1 MATDEPRAPYE
12 SGLIDPPESPPRTR
26 AVIYAR
32 MSTEHQQYSTE
43 NQCDVIM
50 EYAAK
55 QNMEVVATYQDDGKS
70 GLRLDGRNSLKRLI
84 EDVSAPDH
92 NFTAILV
99 YDVSRW
105 GRFQDADE
113 SAYYEYI
120 CRRAGVD
127 VHYCAEQFSN
137 DGSPVSTIVKGVKRA
152 MAGEYSRE
160 LSAKVFKGQCRLIQL
175 GYRQGGTAGYG
186 LRRVLVD
193 INGMVKGVLS
203 MGEHKSIQTDR
214 VILSPGPPEETDN
227 VRWMYLQFVVSG
239 KPERAIAEELNARG
253 ILTDWGRP
261 WTRSTV
267 HEVLTNE
274 KYIGNNVYNRRSF
287 KLKKK
292 RVHNTPDMLIRMDGA
307 FEPVIDTDLFIRA
320 HEIIAERSRRFSDD
334 ELLNWLKDV
343 YQRRGR
349 LSALIIDE
357 YEGPSSS
364 AFQGRFGSL
373 IRAYRM
379 VGYIPDHDYT
389 YLEINKQLR
398 ALHPMIVD
406 QLMSGIHA
414 VGADVSHD
422 NETDLLTVNDE
433 FTASIV
439 IARCLQSPGGS
450 YRWVIRL
457 DTALDPDITVAVRM
471 DGANARPLDYYV
483 LPATDISGEKLRLAE
498 VNGLFFDSYRF
509 DDLDYLMDMSRRV
522 HIREVA

>member
-1 MATDEPRAPYE
+1 METNV
-12 SGLIDPPESPPRTR
+12 SGPDMSPDQPPRTR

-43 NQCDVIM
+43 NQCDVIR
-50 EYAAK
+50 EHAAK
-55 QNMEVVATYQDDGKS
+55 NNMDVVHIYTDDGKS
-70 GLRLDGRNSLKRLI
+70 GLQINGRNSLKQLI
-84 EDVSAPDH
+84 DDVNSPSRD
-92 NFTAILV
+92 FTAILV

-193 INGMVKGVLS
+193 QNGDVKGVLA

-214 VILSPGPPEETDN
+214 VILQPGPPEETDN
-227 VRWMYLQFVVSG
+227 VRWMYLQFVV
-239 KPERAIAEELNARG
+239 ERKTEREIAEELNSRG
-253 ILTDWGRP
+253 LLTDWGRP
-261 WTRSTV
+261 WRRETV

-274 KYIGNNVYNRRSF
+274 KYVGNNVYNRISF

-292 RVHNTPDMLIRMDGA
+292 RVRNTPDMLVRADGA
-307 FEPVIDTDLFIRA
+307 FEPIVDTDLFLRA
-320 HEIIAERSRRFSDD
+320 QQIIAERSRRFSDT
-334 ELLNWLKDV
+334 ELIEWLKMV
-343 YQRRGR
+343 YKERGR

-357 YEGPSSS
+357 YDGPSST
-364 AFQGRFGSL
+364 AFQSRFGSL

-379 VGYIPDHDYT
+379 VGYIPEHDYT
-389 YLEINKQLR
+389 YLEINRELR
-398 ALHPMIVD
+398 KLHPMIVE
-406 QLMSGIHA
+406 QIMGGIHA
-414 VGADVSHD
+414 VGAAVSHD
-422 NETDLLTVNDE
+422 AETDLLTVNDE
-433 FTASIV
+433 FTASVV
-439 IARCLQSPGGS
+439 IARCLQRPGGG
-450 YRWVIRL
+450 YRWIIRL
-457 DTALDPDITVAVRM
+457 DTPLNPDITVAVRM
-471 DGANARPLDYYV
+471 DGANSRPLDYYV

-498 VNGLFFDSYRF
+498 TNGLFFDSYRF
-509 DDLDYLMDMSRRV
+509 DDLDYLIDMSRRV

>member
-1 MATDEPRAPYE
+1 MDNAEPYACGQTE
-12 SGLIDPPESPPRTR
+12 TTPRIR

-55 QNMEVVATYQDDGKS
+55 NAMDVIRTYADEGKS
-70 GLRLDGRNSLKRLI
+70 GLRLDGRNSLKQLI
-84 EDVSAPDH
+84 GDVEDPDRD
-92 NFTAILV
+92 FDAILV

-113 SAYYEYI
+113 SAYYEYV
-120 CRRAGVD
+120 CRRAGVE

-193 INGMVKGVLS
+193 QNGVVKSILA

-214 VILSPGPPEETDN
+214 VILQPGPPEEIEN
-227 VRWMYLQFVVSG
+227 VRWMYLGFVAEG
-239 KPERAIAEELNARG
+239 KTEREIAEELNARG
-253 ILTDWGRP
+253 IQTDWGRS
-261 WTRSTV
+261 WTRATV

-274 KYIGNNVYNRRSF
+274 KYIGNNVYNRISF

-292 RVHNTPDMLIRMDGA
+292 RVRNTPDMLVRVNA
-307 FEPVIDTDLFIRA
+307 VFEPIVETDLFVRA
-320 HEIIAERSRRFSDD
+320 QEIIAERSKRLSDE
-334 ELLNWLKDV
+334 ELLDWLRQVLAKS
-343 YQRRGR
+343 GR
-349 LSALIIDE
+349 LSALVIDE
-357 YEGPSSS
+357 HEDGPSSS
-364 AFQGRFGSL
+364 VYRTRFGSL
-373 IRAYRM
+373 VRAYRM
-379 VGYIPDHDYT
+379 IGYIPEHDYT

-398 ALHPMIVD
+398 KLHPMVVERIVRG
-406 QLMSGIHA
+406 MYEIGA
-414 VGADVSHD
+414 VVSHD
-422 NETDLLTVNDE
+422 EETDLLTINEE
-433 FTASIV
+433 FTVSVI
-439 IARCLQSPGGS
+439 IARCIQRPGGA
-450 YRWVIRL
+450 YRWIIRL
-457 DTALDPDITVAVRM
+457 DTALNPDITVAVRM
-471 DGANARPLDYYV
+471 DHDNLRPLDYYV
-483 LPATDISGEKLRLAE
+483 LPATDITAEKLRLAE
-498 VNGLFFDSYRF
+498 ANGLFFDSYRF
-509 DDLDYLMDMSRRV
+509 DDLDYLIKIARRV

>member
-1 MATDEPRAPYE
+1 MEKTVP
-12 SGLIDPPESPPRTR
+12 GLDVNPDSPPKAR

-55 QNMEVVATYQDDGKS
+55 NNMEVIRTYTDEGKS
-70 GLRLDGRNSLKRLI
+70 GLRLDGRDSLKLLI
-84 EDVSAPDH
+84 NDVSAPSRD
-92 NFTAILV
+92 FSAILV

-113 SAYYEYI
+113 SAYYEYV

-193 INGMVKGVLS
+193 QNGNVKGMLA

-214 VILSPGPPEETDN
+214 VILQPGPPEETDN
-227 VRWMYLQFVVSG
+227 VRWMYLQFVVDG
-239 KPERAIAEELNARG
+239 KTEREIADELNVRR

-261 WTRSTV
+261 WNRATV
-267 HEVLTNE
+267 HELLTNE
-274 KYIGNNVYNRRSF
+274 KYIGNNVYNRISF

-292 RVHNTPDMLIRMDGA
+292 RVHNSPDMFIRSNGA
-307 FEPVIDTDLFIRA
+307 FEPIVDTDLFVRA
-320 HEIIAERSRRFSDD
+320 QHIIAERSRKLSNEDLI
-334 ELLNWLKDV
+334 EWLKMV
-343 YQRRGR
+343 YNERGR

-364 AFQGRFGSL
+364 IFRSRFGSL
-373 IRAYRM
+373 VRAYRM
-379 VGYIPDHDYT
+379 VGYIPEHDYT

-398 ALHPMIVD
+398 KLHPMVVD
-406 QLMSGIHA
+406 QIMGGIHS
-414 VGADVSHD
+414 VGASVSHD
-422 NETDLLTVNDE
+422 KETDLLTVNDE
-433 FTASIV
+433 FTASVV
-439 IARCLQSPGGS
+439 IARCIQQVSGA
-450 YRWVIRL
+450 YRWIIRL
-457 DTALDPDITVAVRM
+457 DTALNPDVTVAVRM
-471 DGANARPLDYYV
+471 DTNNARPLDYYV

-509 DDLDYLMDMSRRV
+509 DDLDYLIDMSRRV

>member
-1 MATDEPRAPYE
+1 MNTDSPCENGRDDA
-12 SGLIDPPESPPRTR
+12 PPRTR

-43 NQCDVIM
+43 NQCDVVR

-55 QNMEVVATYQDDGKS
+55 HGMEIVRTYADEGKS
-70 GLRLDGRNSLKRLI
+70 GLRLDGRDSLKRLI
-84 EDVSAPDH
+84 DDVSIPARD
-92 NFTAILV
+92 FSAILV

-113 SAYYEYI
+113 SAYYEYV

-127 VHYCAEQFSN
+127 VHYCAEQFTN

-160 LSAKVFKGQCRLIQL
+160 LSAKVFQGQCRLIQL

-193 INGMVKGVLS
+193 QGGNVKGMLA

-214 VILSPGPPEETDN
+214 VILQPGPPEETDN
-227 VRWMYLQFVVSG
+227 IRWIYLQFVVQE
-239 KPERAIAEELNARG
+239 KTEREIADELNARG
-253 ILTDWGRP
+253 VLTDWGRL
-261 WTRSTV
+261 WTRATV
-267 HEVLTNE
+267 HQVITNE
-274 KYIGNNVYNRRSF
+274 KYVGNNVYNRISF

-292 RVHNTPDMLIRMDGA
+292 RVRNSPDMLIRLDAA
-307 FEPVIDTDLFIRA
+307 FEPVVDADLFARA
-320 HEIIAERSRRFSDD
+320 RQIIAERSRRLSDD
-334 ELLNWLKDV
+334 ELIGWLKMV
-343 YQRRGR
+343 YTERGR

-357 YEGPSSS
+357 YEGPSSTAYQS
-364 AFQGRFGSL
+364 RFGSL

-379 VGYIPDHDYT
+379 VGYIPEHDYT

-398 ALHPMIVD
+398 KLHPMIVD
-406 QLMSGIHA
+406 QIMSGIHT
-414 VGADVSHD
+414 VGASVAHD
-422 NETDLLTVNDE
+422 EETDLLTVNDE
-433 FTASIV
+433 FTASVV
-439 IARCLQSPGGS
+439 IARCIQRPSAG
-450 YRWVIRL
+450 YRWIIRL
-457 DTALDPDITVAVRM
+457 DTPLSPDVTVAVRM
-471 DGANARPLDYYV
+471 DSNNARPLDYYV

-509 DDLDYLMDMSRRV
+509 DDLDYLIDMSRRV